1 MHWRFPTC
9 WWRLGAAGL
18 SLALFGGCGAL
29 TPAVGQHPRFF
40 SLADARGAAQVAPQ
54 TGTPAAATAPT
65 LIVSPPHAAA
75 GFDSHHIIFVRQAS
89 QLEYYAHNEWVDTPA
104 RMLAPLIVAVIEQG
118 GAFRAVVQ
126 TPSTVAGDMRL
137 DTEVLRL
144 QHEFLSKP
152 SRVRFTLRAY
162 LVDNM
167 TRRVLASREFE
178 AVAAAPSEDAYGG
191 VMAAN
196 EAVRSVL
203 EGLAAFCVEI
213 AASRWPRSAAEA
225 VPR

>member
-1 MHWRFPTC
+1 MPWRFPTR
-9 WWRLGAAGL
+9 WWRLGASGL
-18 SLALFGGCGAL
+18 SLALVCGCAAL
-29 TPAVGQHPRFF
+29 MPAAAPHPRFF
-40 SLADARGAAQVAPQ
+40 SLADAQGAAPVSPRAV
-54 TGTPAAATAPT
+54 TTAAATAPT

-75 GFDSHHIIFVRQAS
+75 GFDSPHIVYMRQAS
-89 QLEYYAHNEWVDTPA
+89 QLENYAHNEWVDTPA
-104 RMLAPLIVAVIEQG
+104 RMLAPLIVAAIESG

-162 LVDNM
+162 LVDNA
-167 TRRVLASREFE
+167 TRQVLASREFE

-203 EGLAAFCVEI
+203 ADLAAFCIET
-213 AASRWPRSAAEA
+213 AASRWTHSATGT